1 MSMMTKP
8 RPALLLA
15 LAIATPA
22 YAADPYP
29 TRPIRLIVNSAP
41 GAQLDAAARAVAQKM
56 SENLGQT
63 IVVENNTGGG
73 GLIGIRQ
80 VKNAPPDGYTL
91 LASSATL
98 ALATATRLEPG
109 YELKDF
115 APISAMTQSPYL
127 MVGAASLPDKT
138 LAELVARAKASPG
151 ALDYASGG
159 IGTTTHISA
168 AMFLSAAR
176 IRLQHVPYRG
186 NASAMPD
193 VISGRVRFIFDGVP
207 SSGPYIRDG
216 RLRAYGVTSSKRS
229 PAFPDIPTIAE
240 QGYPN
245 FEYIA
250 YNGIAAPAA
259 TPKEIVQ
266 RLNTAMRFALSSET
280 LRERFRKEGQET
292 LLQTPKEFEAMLEQD
307 AQKTN
312 KLMVQLGLPKE

>member
-1 MSMMTKP
+1 MSITTKP

-15 LAIATPA
+15 LAIATPTL
-22 YAADPYP
+22 AADPYP
-29 TRPIRLIVNSAP
+29 TKPIHLVVNSAP
-41 GAQLDAAARAVAQKM
+41 GALLDAAARAVAQKM
-56 SENLGQT
+56 SEDLGQA

-80 VKNAPPDGYTL
+80 VKNARPDGYTL

-98 ALATATRLEPG
+98 ALATVTRLEPG

-127 MVGAASLPDKT
+127 MVGAVSLPDRT

-151 ALDYASGG
+151 TLDYASGG

-168 AMFLSAAR
+168 EMFLGSAR

-193 VISGRVRFIFDGVP
+193 VIAGRVRFMFDGP
-207 SSGPYIRDG
+207 TSSGPQLRDG
-216 RLRAYGVTSSKRS
+216 RLRAYGITSSKRS
-229 PAFPDIPTIAE
+229 PTFPDIPTIAE

-250 YNGIAAPAA
+250 YNGIVAPAA
-259 TPKEIVQ
+259 TPREIVQ
-266 RLNTAMRFALSSET
+266 RLNRAMRYALSSET
-280 LRERFRKEGQET
+280 LRERFRKEGQEA
-292 LLQTPKEFEAMLEQD
+292 LPQSPEEFETMLAQD
-307 AQKTN
+307 AQKTAA
-312 KLMVQLGLPKE
+312 LMVQLGLPRE